1 MRQPVCPAARLL
13 TSFCTVA
20 NGAEDV
26 PELESLPEVDAYFV
40 HDVAA
45 CTLGTEVIAAINA
58 EARQTGSPK

>member
-1 MRQPVCPAARLL
+1 
-13 TSFCTVA
+13 VA

-45 CTLGTEVIAAINA
+45 CTLGTEVVIAAISA